1 MNLIT
6 ISRLSQKNDEESY
19 EHVKIMHH
27 MISEKLDWLVHKSY
41 GAIFLYIYIVFF
53 LLLSFLKLETLKK
66 ENSMGLEWNKG
77 ESKLWHLLFLVE
89 LNL

>member
-53 LLLSFLKLETLKK
+53 VLFEAWNFK
-66 ENSMGLEWNKG
+66 ERKQYGFGMKYGWE
-77 ESKLWHLLFLVE
+77 
-89 LNL
+89 